1 MCKFPAPL
9 ARPVHSCAEGA
20 GNSVHSTSKIQDS
33 KSCIIIHRAPP
44 PFTTGERRSIT
55 FLTPAPH
62 YPLNPSGLKSRAP
75 ITRTVRLTTT
85 LRNSQSLQSDYY
97 PLRRSTLTHTPANP
111 RFNPGFAG
119 AVYSQYLSPIHPP
132 PPGLFSAPNLPESG
146 RSGPFI
152 ALLLPQWVFIPM

>member
-62 YPLNPSGLKSRAP
+62 YPLNPSGPKSRAP

-97 PLRRSTLTHTPANP
+97 PLRYSALTHIPTNP
-111 RFNPGFAG
+111 RFNPGIVG
-119 AVYSQYLSPIHPP
+119 TLYSQYLSSIRPHLQGCFPP
-132 PPGLFSAPNLPESG
+132 PISRRVGGAILS
-146 RSGPFI
+146 
-152 ALLLPQWVFIPM
+152 